1 MKQLIYILFFILPF
15 LLSGQNDTTIYFGA
29 NGKMNSAE
37 NPVLKKEIK
46 YRGKNRVRIN
56 TEKLADDGSWTFL
69 FTERITRKNPDLFH
83 IRIKGREFSE
93 RIVRHFEP
101 QPDGNLKFTDTQND
115 QVKRSGFT
123 QSKIPLI
130 FQGELSEYYPN
141 GNIKSVSVYENN
153 ELISNQ
159 NWKENGEKYI
169 DNIFYSVQREPRFL
183 RGTQAL
189 HQHVL
194 KTFRDSKADLSQM
207 EGRLV
212 VGFVVMENGE
222 IDGIRIEKG
231 LGLEMNN
238 LALTAFHTMKGE
250 WQPARLNGEN
260 VRFYQLFPINFIYR
274 EFDFDYLE
282 MKGSML
288 YWEIN

>member
-1 MKQLIYILFFILPF
+1 MKYLAYILFIFSPF
-15 LLSGQNDTTIYFGA
+15 LLAGQNDTVFYFGP
-29 NGKMNSAE
+29 NGKMNPGD
-37 NPVLKKEIK
+37 NLVLKKEIK
-46 YRGKNRVRIN
+46 YRGKNRIRVS
-56 TEKLADDGSWTFL
+56 TEKQNDNGTWTVL
-69 FTERITRKNPDLFH
+69 FTERIVQKTPDLFH
-83 IRIKGREFSE
+83 IRIKGQEFSE
-93 RIVRHFEP
+93 RIERRFEP
-101 QPDGNLKFTDTQND
+101 QPDGTFKFTDLQND
-115 QVKRSGFT
+115 KVKRTGCT
-123 QSKIPLI
+123 WSKIPLI
-130 FQGELSEYYPN
+130 FHGEVTEYYAT
-141 GNIKSVSVYENN
+141 GNKKSVSIYENN
-153 ELISNQ
+153 ELFSNQ

-169 DNIFYSVQREPRFL
+169 DNIFYSVEREPRFL

-194 KTFRDSKADLSQM
+194 KTFRESEVDLSQM

-222 IDGIRIEKG
+222 IDGIRIEQG
-231 LGLEMNN
+231 LGLDLNN
-238 LALTAFHTMKGE
+238 LALTAFHTLQGT

-282 MKGSML
+282 MRGSML

>member
-1 MKQLIYILFFILPF
+1 MKNLAIILFILLPF
-15 LLSGQNDTTIYFGA
+15 LLSGQNDTAIWFGP
-29 NGKMNSAE
+29 NGKMNPGE

-46 YRGKNRVRIN
+46 YQGKKRVRVI
-56 TEKLADDGSWTFL
+56 TKKQSDDGTWTFL
-69 FTERITRKNPDLFH
+69 FTERIVRKTPDLFH
-83 IRIKGREFSE
+83 IRIKGQEFTE
-93 RIVRHFEP
+93 RIVRRFEM
-101 QPDGNLKFTDTQND
+101 QPDGTFKFTDLQNE
-115 QVKRSGFT
+115 QVKRTGFT

-130 FQGELSEYYPN
+130 FHGEVTEYYAN
-141 GNIKSVSVYENN
+141 GNKKSVSVYENN

-159 NWKENGEKYI
+159 NWNENGEKYI
-169 DNIFYSVQREPRFL
+169 DNIFYSVEREPRFL
-183 RGTQAL
+183 RGTPAL

-194 KTFRDSKADLSQM
+194 KTFKESEVDLSQM

-222 IDGIRIEKG
+222 IDGIRIERG
-231 LGLEMNN
+231 LRLDVNN
-238 LALTAFHTMKGE
+238 LALTAFHTLQGK

-282 MKGSML
+282 MRGSML

>member
-1 MKQLIYILFFILPF
+1 MKYLGYIAFFFIPF
-15 LLSGQNDTTIYFGA
+15 LLAGQNDTVFYFGP
-29 NGKMNSAE
+29 NGKMNPEE

-46 YRGKNRVRIN
+46 YRGEKRIRVI
-56 TEKLADDGSWTFL
+56 TEKHAGDSTRTVL
-69 FTERITRKNPDLFH
+69 FTERVSRKNPNYFT
-83 IRIKGREFSE
+83 IRIKGQEFSE
-93 RIVRHFEP
+93 RIERRFEP
-101 QPDGNLKFTDTQND
+101 QPDGTFKFTDLQNERI
-115 QVKRSGFT
+115 KRTGCT
-123 QSKIPLI
+123 LSKIPLI
-130 FQGELSEYYPN
+130 FHSEITEYYPD
-141 GNIKSVSVYENN
+141 GKIKSISVYKNN

-159 NWKENGEKYI
+159 NRKENGEKYI
-169 DNIFYSVQREPRFL
+169 DNIFYSVEREPRFL
-183 RGTQAL
+183 RGTKAL

-194 KTFRDSKADLSQM
+194 KTFRESEIDLSQM

-212 VGFVVMENGE
+212 VGFVVMEDGT

-238 LALTAFHTMKGE
+238 LALTAFHTLQGK

-282 MKGSML
+282 MRGSML

>member
-1 MKQLIYILFFILPF
+1 MKYLGYIAFFFIPY
-15 LLSGQNDTTIYFGA
+15 LLSGQNDTVIWFGP
-29 NGKMNSAE
+29 NGKMDAVE

-56 TEKLADDGSWTFL
+56 TEKAADDGSWTFL
-69 FTERITRKNPDLFH
+69 FTERVTKKGPDIF
-83 IRIKGREFSE
+83 RIKIKGQGFTE
-93 RIVRHFEP
+93 RIVRRFKL
-101 QPDGNLKFTDTQND
+101 QPEGLFSFTDWQNET
-115 QVKRSGFT
+115 VKRTGFT
-123 QSKIPLI
+123 KSKIPLI
-130 FQGELSEYYPN
+130 FHGEVTEYYAN
-141 GNIKSVSVYENN
+141 GNKKSVSVYENN

-159 NWKENGEKYI
+159 NWEENGEKYI
-169 DNIFYSVQREPRFL
+169 DNIFYSVEREPRFL
-183 RGTQAL
+183 RGTKTL
-189 HQHVL
+189 HDHVL
-194 KTFRDSKADLSQM
+194 KTFRESEVDLSQM

-222 IDGIRIEKG
+222 IDGIRIEHG
-231 LGLEMNN
+231 LGLDLNN
-238 LALTAFHTMKGE
+238 LALTAFHTLQGK

-282 MKGSML
+282 MRGSML

>member
-1 MKQLIYILFFILPF
+1 MKYLAHILFFFLPLF
-15 LLSGQNDTTIYFGA
+15 LSGQNDTVLFFGP
-29 NGKMNSAE
+29 NGKMNSGE

-69 FTERITRKNPDLFH
+69 FTERVRRKSTELFH
-83 IRIKGREFSE
+83 IRIKGQEFSE
-93 RIVRHFEP
+93 QIERRFEP
-101 QPDGNLKFTDTQND
+101 QSDGTQIFTDLQND
-115 QVKRSGFT
+115 QIKRTGLT

-130 FQGELSEYYPN
+130 FHGKLTEYYPN
-141 GNIKSVSVYENN
+141 GNVKSISVYENN

-159 NWKENGEKYI
+159 NWKENGDNYI
-169 DNIFYSVQREPRFL
+169 DNIFYSVEREPRFL

-194 KTFRDSKADLSQM
+194 KTFKESEVDLSQM

-222 IDGIRIEKG
+222 IDGIRIERG
-231 LGLEMNN
+231 LGLDLNN
-238 LALTAFHTMKGE
+238 LALTAFHTLRGE
-250 WQPARLNGEN
+250 WQPAMLNGES

-274 EFDFDYLE
+274 KFDFDYLE
-282 MKGSML
+282 MRGSML

>member
-1 MKQLIYILFFILPF
+1 MKQLIYILFFILPL
-15 LLSGQNDTTIYFGA
+15 LLSGQNDTILYFGP
-29 NGKMNSAE
+29 NGKINSGE

-69 FTERITRKNPDLFH
+69 FTERITRKSPDLFH

-93 RIVRHFEP
+93 RIVRHFES
-101 QPDGNLKFTDTQND
+101 QPDGNIKFTDLQNN
-115 QVKRSGFT
+115 QIKRSGYT
-123 QSKIPLI
+123 RSKIPLI
-130 FQGELSEYYPN
+130 FQGELTEYYPN

-159 NWKENGEKYI
+159 NWKEYGEKYI
-169 DNIFYSVQREPRFL
+169 NNIFYSVQREPRFL
-183 RGTQAL
+183 PGTQAL
-189 HQHVL
+189 LQHVL
-194 KTFRDSKADLSQM
+194 KTYRESKVDLSQI

-212 VGFVVMENGE
+212 VGFVVMENGD
-222 IDGIRIEKG
+222 IDGIRIERG
-231 LGLEMNN
+231 LGLELNN
-238 LALTAFHTMKGE
+238 LALTAFHTLKGE

-274 EFDFDYLE
+274 KFDFDYLE

>member
-1 MKQLIYILFFILPF
+1 MKQLTYFVFFILPV

-29 NGKMNSAE
+29 NGKLSPAE

-46 YRGKNRVRIN
+46 YRGRNRVRIN
-56 TEKLADDGSWTFL
+56 TEKAADDGSWTFL
-69 FTERITRKNPDLFH
+69 FTERITKKGPDIFRLK
-83 IRIKGREFSE
+83 IKGQGFTE
-93 RIVRHFEP
+93 RIDRRFKL
-101 QPDGNLKFTDTQND
+101 QPEGLLSFTDLQNE
-115 QVKRSGFT
+115 QMKRTGFT
-123 QSKIPLI
+123 RSKIPLI
-130 FQGELSEYYPN
+130 FHGEVTEYYAS

-169 DNIFYSVQREPRFL
+169 DNIFYSVEREPGFL

-189 HQHVL
+189 QSHVL
-194 KTFRDSKADLSQM
+194 KTFRESKLDLSQM

-212 VGFVVMENGE
+212 VGFVVMENGDIE
-222 IDGIRIEKG
+222 GIRIEKG

-238 LALTAFHTMKGE
+238 LALTAFHTLQGE

-274 EFDFDYLE
+274 KFDFDYLE

>member
-1 MKQLIYILFFILPF
+1 MKNLAIILFVLLPF
-15 LLSGQNDTTIYFGA
+15 LLSGQNDTVIWFGP
-29 NGKMNSAE
+29 NGKMDAGK

-46 YRGKNRVRIN
+46 YRAKNRVRIH
-56 TEKLADDGSWTFL
+56 TEKFADDGSWTFL
-69 FTERITRKNPDLFH
+69 FTERITKKGPDLF
-83 IRIKGREFSE
+83 RIKIKGQEFTE
-93 RIVRHFEP
+93 QIVRRLEP
-101 QPDGNLKFTDTQND
+101 QSDGTFKFTDWQNET
-115 QVKRSGFT
+115 VKRTGFT
-123 QSKIPLI
+123 KSKIPLI
-130 FQGELSEYYPN
+130 FHGEVIEYYPN
-141 GNIKSVSVYENN
+141 GNKKSVSVYENN

-159 NWKENGEKYI
+159 NWDENGEKYI
-169 DNIFYSVQREPRFL
+169 DNIFYSVEREPRFL

-194 KTFRDSKADLSQM
+194 KTFRESEVDLSQM

-212 VGFVVMENGE
+212 VGFVVMKNGE
-222 IDGIRIEKG
+222 IDGIRIERGIG
-231 LGLEMNN
+231 LDLNN
-238 LALTAFHTMKGE
+238 LALTAFHTLQGT

-282 MKGSML
+282 MRGSML